1 MSRLLAASLFAVVL
15 VLAVAMPSDAW
26 RSSVSVYVGP
36 GWWGPPY
43 PYWWYSPPYYVYT
56 PPPVIIRQQPTVY
69 IEQEPAPTSPPPPPT
84 ATQAPQGFWYY
95 CASAKGY
102 YPTVPTCQE
111 DWIKV
116 SPRP

>member
-1 MSRLLAASLFAVVL
+1 MRRLITASLLAVVL
-15 VLAVAMPSDAW
+15 VLAVALPSDAW

-43 PYWWYSPPYYVYT
+43 PYWYYPPPYYIYM
-56 PPPVIIRQQPTVY
+56 PPPVVIREQPSIYIQQ
-69 IEQEPAPTSPPPPPT
+69 ESAPSLPPPPP
-84 ATQAPQGFWYY
+84 AAQAPQAFWYY

-102 YPTVPTCQE
+102 YPSVPSCPE

-116 SPRP
+116 APRP